1 MSKDKR
7 SWKEKI
13 KVSTQV
19 EEQLKKNLTLKP
31 REATKIQKA
40 ALRTTKKEFKLSKK
54 TYKQS
59 LQKHK
64 LMAKNSLSSYKEG
77 R

>member
-64 LMAKNSLSSYKEG
+64 LMVKKGIS